1 LNKDG
6 NNKELPLQCYAVLPG
21 DGRLVVITQG
31 EPGYTLSP
39 LDRGDRQ
46 RNRTIADEKNK
57 EFGGITP
64 EQEKRMITGA
74 VIGWEFANISAD
86 SPAQAKKIM
95 GLEIRR
101 PGSFGNNTF
110 ATVVLPATP
119 YELADALDRARV
131 TDDRVIYSLEILGC
145 ELDYLPQFISPST
158 NLYELNYLAQR
169 LAMLNEWELDC
180 FTGMVMMDTVRT
192 EYAPIPVERLIN
204 MTYSMADCNIAY
216 EAHDDMSL
224 GKFYADNDFVPALEN
239 LPENI
244 LSWLDYGKIGKELRE
259 GEGGVF
265 TPNGYVVQN
274 GEIAK
279 AYQSGDAIPT
289 GKPDY
294 TVLLRV
300 TKGYFNDPEYD
311 NGLSAILKL
320 PADDETL
327 YRAVEKVEAAS
338 PKECAFTAVDCVIP
352 RLTEKITDDMEDTNG
367 GSYDI
372 VNELAGQLRHLDR
385 EGSIPTYKAMLEA
398 APDDISLEDALDL
411 GYQSEGFALMRE
423 AATPADYAKAEL
435 AKYTIPMKEELFA
448 DAILY
453 HYGEKLMEHNNATA
467 TDYGVL
473 ISRDG
478 QTVEQCLVRPD
489 RNMDLKENGT
499 NQETADL
506 GSSGPV
512 MGGCS

>member
-1 LNKDG
+1 LNKDR
-6 NNKELPLQCYAVLPG
+6 NNTELPQQCYAVLPG
-21 DGRLVVITQG
+21 DGRLVTITQG
-31 EPGYTLSP
+31 KPGYIQSP

-46 RNRTIADEKNK
+46 RNRAIADEKNN
-57 EFGGITP
+57 EAGGITP
-64 EQEKRMITGA
+64 AQEKRMITGA
-74 VIGWEFANISAD
+74 IIGWEFANISVD
-86 SPAQAKKIM
+86 SPARAKKIM

-131 TDDRVIYSLEILGC
+131 TDDRVIYSLEILDC

-158 NLYELNYLAQR
+158 NLYELNHLAQR
-169 LAMLNEWELDC
+169 LAVLSEWELDC

-204 MTYSMADCNIAY
+204 MTYSMSDCHIAY

-239 LPENI
+239 LPENV
-244 LSWLDYGKIGKELRE
+244 LSWLDYGKIGKEMRE

-265 TPNGYVVQN
+265 MPNGYVVQN
-274 GEIAK
+274 GELAK

-289 GKPDY
+289 RKPDY
-294 TVLLRV
+294 TVLLQV

-311 NGLSAILKL
+311 SDLSAFLKL
-320 PADDETL
+320 PADVQAL
-327 YRAVEKVEAAS
+327 CRAAEEVEAAS
-338 PKECAFTAVDCVIP
+338 LKECTFAAVDCVIP
-352 RLTEKITDDMEDTNG
+352 RLTEKITDDLEATNG
-367 GSYDI
+367 GSYDM
-372 VNELAGQLRHLDR
+372 VNELAGQLQHLDR

-398 APDDISLEDALDL
+398 APNDISLEDSLDL

-423 AATPADYAKAEL
+423 TATPADYAKAEL
-435 AKYTIPMKEELFA
+435 DKCAIPLKEKLFA
-448 DAILY
+448 DASLY
-453 HYGEKLMEHNNATA
+453 HYGEKLMEHNKAVP
-467 TDYGVL
+467 TDYGIL
-473 ISRDG
+473 TSRNG

-489 RNMDLKENGT
+489 RNMDVTGNGT
-499 NQETADL
+499 NQETAQSEDFGL
-506 GSSGPV
+506 TWL
-512 MGGCS
+512 